1 MTFGQTIKVLR
12 KAANM
17 TQENLAE
24 LLSISPQAIS
34 RWETDVAMPDISL
47 LPPLANL
54 FNVTTDYLL
63 GMETYQ
69 KDLRKAEFDE
79 AFHKYWE
86 HDDKEKNYQIA
97 LRAVAEY
104 PGNMEYV
111 EWLASA
117 EYYVAMPTLDNSEY
131 TRLLESSAK
140 HYKLVLDNT
149 KDSKLYSKA
158 LFGIVLALS
167 CNQKKD
173 EAKQYAMLEEDEEK
187 RDELLCWCLEG
198 EERKKHCQHLTNTKL
213 NRFLFQLTFGQ
224 NSIDVY
230 DAVEKILNIMFPD
243 GNFQYYH
250 NTLQYNSISKAFCFC
265 KTQQYDRVLEELKKA
280 RYHAEEMTKIN
291 HQKTIKFTSPLF
303 SLVEEKHPV
312 TDSDITDIDDF
323 IRCLNNN
330 RCFDP
335 IRETE
340 DFKALMTL

>member
-1 MTFGQTIKVLR
+1 MSIGSTIKRLR
-12 KAANM
+12 RKKEI
-17 TQENLAE
+17 TQEQLAE
-24 LLSISPQAIS
+24 YLGITS
-34 RWETDVAMPDISL
+34 RAVSQWECDRTAPDISM
-47 LPPLANL
+47 LPPLANF
-54 FNVTTDYLL
+54 FNVTTDFLL

-69 KDLRKAEFDE
+69 KDLRKKEFDE
-79 AFHKYWE
+79 AFRNYWE

-117 EYYVAMPTLDNSEY
+117 EYYVAIPTLDNSEY
-131 TRLLESSAK
+131 ARLLESSAK

-167 CNQKKD
+167 CNQKKY
-173 EAKQYAMLEEDEEK
+173 EAKQYAMLEEDDEK

-213 NRFLFQLTFGQ
+213 NSFLFQLKFGQ
-224 NSIDVY
+224 DSIEVY

-243 GNFQYYH
+243 GNYQYYH
-250 NTLQYNSISKAFCFC
+250 NTLQYNSISKAFYFC
-265 KTQQYDRVLEELKKA
+265 QTQQYDRVLEELKKA
-280 RYHAEEMTKIN
+280 RYHAEEMAKIN
-291 HQKTIKFTSPLF
+291 HQKILKFTAPLF
-303 SLVEEKHPV
+303 SLIEEEHRV

-335 IRETE
+335 IRENDE
-340 DFKALMTL
+340 FKALLLP

>member
-1 MTFGQTIKVLR
+1 MTFGQKIKSLR
-12 KAANM
+12 REANM

-173 EAKQYAMLEEDEEK
+173 EAKQYAMLEEDE
-187 RDELLCWCLEG
+187 
-198 EERKKHCQHLTNTKL
+198 QNLTNTKL
-213 NRFLFQLTFGQ
+213 NSFLFQLNFGQ

-250 NTLQYNSISKAFCFC
+250 NTLQYNSISKAICFC

-303 SLVEEKHPV
+303 SLIEKEHPV

>member
-1 MTFGQTIKVLR
+1 MSIGSTIKRLR
-12 KAANM
+12 RKKDI
-17 TQENLAE
+17 TQEQLAE
-24 LLSISPQAIS
+24 YLGITSRAIS
-34 RWETDVAMPDISL
+34 QWECDRTAPDISM
-47 LPPLANL
+47 LPPLANF
-54 FNVTTDYLL
+54 FNVTTDFLL

-69 KDLRKAEFDE
+69 KDLRKKEFDE
-79 AFHKYWE
+79 AFRNYWE

-117 EYYVAMPTLDNSEY
+117 EYYVAIPTLDNSEY
-131 TRLLESSAK
+131 ARLLESSAK

-167 CNQKKD
+167 CNQKKY
-173 EAKQYAMLEEDEEK
+173 EAKQYAMLEEDDEK

-198 EERKKHCQHLTNTKL
+198 EERKKHCQHLANTKL
-213 NRFLFQLTFGQ
+213 NSFLFQLKFGQ
-224 NSIDVY
+224 DSIEVY

-265 KTQQYDRVLEELKKA
+265 KTQQYDCVLEELKKA
-280 RYHAEEMTKIN
+280 RYHAQEMTKIN
-291 HQKTIKFTSPLF
+291 HQKTIKFTAPLF
-303 SLVEEKHPV
+303 SLIEEEHPV
-312 TDSDITDIDDF
+312 TDSDITDVDDF

-335 IRETE
+335 IRDKDE
-340 DFKALMTL
+340 FKALMT

>member
-1 MTFGQTIKVLR
+1 MTFGQKIKSLR
-12 KAANM
+12 REANM

-69 KDLRKAEFDE
+69 KDLRKAEFDK

-149 KDSKLYSKA
+149 KDSKLYSEA
-158 LFGIVLALS
+158 LFGIVHALS
-167 CNQKKD
+167 YNQK
-173 EAKQYAMLEEDEEK
+173 
-187 RDELLCWCLEG
+187 R
-198 EERKKHCQHLTNTKL
+198 TKP
-213 NRFLFQLTFGQ
+213 N
-224 NSIDVY
+224 
-230 DAVEKILNIMFPD
+230 
-243 GNFQYYH
+243 
-250 NTLQYNSISKAFCFC
+250 NTLC
-265 KTQQYDRVLEELKKA
+265 
-280 RYHAEEMTKIN
+280 
-291 HQKTIKFTSPLF
+291 
-303 SLVEEKHPV
+303 
-312 TDSDITDIDDF
+312 
-323 IRCLNNN
+323 
-330 RCFDP
+330 
-335 IRETE
+335 
-340 DFKALMTL
+340 

>member
-1 MTFGQTIKVLR
+1 MTFGQKIKSLR
-12 KAANM
+12 REANM

-140 HYKLVLDNT
+140 HYNWFWITPRIQNYIPKRCSESFLHLAVIKKRT
-149 KDSKLYSKA
+149 KP
-158 LFGIVLALS
+158 
-167 CNQKKD
+167 N
-173 EAKQYAMLEEDEEK
+173 
-187 RDELLCWCLEG
+187 
-198 EERKKHCQHLTNTKL
+198 
-213 NRFLFQLTFGQ
+213 
-224 NSIDVY
+224 
-230 DAVEKILNIMFPD
+230 
-243 GNFQYYH
+243 
-250 NTLQYNSISKAFCFC
+250 NTLC
-265 KTQQYDRVLEELKKA
+265 
-280 RYHAEEMTKIN
+280 
-291 HQKTIKFTSPLF
+291 
-303 SLVEEKHPV
+303 
-312 TDSDITDIDDF
+312 
-323 IRCLNNN
+323 
-330 RCFDP
+330 
-335 IRETE
+335 
-340 DFKALMTL
+340 

>member
-1 MTFGQTIKVLR
+1 MTFGQKIKSLR
-12 KAANM
+12 REANM

-198 EERKKHCQHLTNTKL
+198 EEREKHCQHLTNTKL
-213 NRFLFQLTFGQ
+213 N
-224 NSIDVY
+224 S
-230 DAVEKILNIMFPD
+230 
-243 GNFQYYH
+243 
-250 NTLQYNSISKAFCFC
+250 FC

-280 RYHAEEMTKIN
+280 RYHVEEMTKIN

-303 SLVEEKHPV
+303 SLIEEEHPV

>member
-1 MTFGQTIKVLR
+1 MDFAKLLGVTKQCVSNWEKGNVLP
-12 KAANM
+12 
-17 TQENLAE
+17 
-24 LLSISPQAIS
+24 SIEMLE
-34 RWETDVAMPDISL
+34 RVADFFRVS
-47 LPPLANL
+47 
-54 FNVTTDYLL
+54 TDYLL

-117 EYYVAMPTLDNSEY
+117 EYYVAIPTSDNSEY

-213 NRFLFQLTFGQ
+213 NSFLFQLKFGQ
-224 NSIDVY
+224 DSIEVY

-265 KTQQYDRVLEELKKA
+265 KTQQYDCVLEELKKA

-291 HQKTIKFTSPLF
+291 HQKTIKFTAPLF
-303 SLVEEKHPV
+303 SLIEEEHPI
-312 TDSDITDIDDF
+312 TDSDITDVDDF

-335 IRETE
+335 IREKE
-340 DFKALMTL
+340 DFKALMTS

>member
-1 MTFGQTIKVLR
+1 MTFGQKIKSLR
-12 KAANM
+12 REANM

-79 AFHKYWE
+79 AFHEYWQ

-117 EYYVAMPTLDNSEY
+117 EYYVALPTLDNSEY

-167 CNQKKD
+167 YNQKKD

-187 RDELLCWCLEG
+187 RDELFVG
-198 EERKKHCQHLTNTKL
+198 
-213 NRFLFQLTFGQ
+213 
-224 NSIDVY
+224 
-230 DAVEKILNIMFPD
+230 A
-243 GNFQYYH
+243 
-250 NTLQYNSISKAFCFC
+250 
-265 KTQQYDRVLEELKKA
+265 
-280 RYHAEEMTKIN
+280 
-291 HQKTIKFTSPLF
+291 
-303 SLVEEKHPV
+303 
-312 TDSDITDIDDF
+312 
-323 IRCLNNN
+323 
-330 RCFDP
+330 
-335 IRETE
+335 
-340 DFKALMTL
+340 